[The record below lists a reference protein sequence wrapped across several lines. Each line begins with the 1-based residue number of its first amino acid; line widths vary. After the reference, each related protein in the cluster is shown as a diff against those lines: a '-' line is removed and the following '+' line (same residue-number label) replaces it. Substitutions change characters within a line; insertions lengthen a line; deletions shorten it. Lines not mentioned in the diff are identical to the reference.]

1 MAQTFYWLKHLRLL
15 RGSHNFSF
23 RGTKDLA
30 NVYLFKVNNKNTTK
44 RGEICSKSTIKVP
57 ERHVVKPIFSN
68 KQTDY
73 FALNYS
79 SLKFSL
85 FLPTENQLKC
95 KTQQYRANICKNVT
109 WKCSFI
115 HSKRYFLWKVMKN
128 RLRNPSNGKLYS
140 FPKVTCIFYNF
151 FYCPINLPIAS

>member
-15 RGSHNFSF
+15 RGPHNFSF

-109 WKCSFI
+109 
-115 HSKRYFLWKVMKN
+115 
-128 RLRNPSNGKLYS
+128 
-140 FPKVTCIFYNF
+140 
-151 FYCPINLPIAS
+151 